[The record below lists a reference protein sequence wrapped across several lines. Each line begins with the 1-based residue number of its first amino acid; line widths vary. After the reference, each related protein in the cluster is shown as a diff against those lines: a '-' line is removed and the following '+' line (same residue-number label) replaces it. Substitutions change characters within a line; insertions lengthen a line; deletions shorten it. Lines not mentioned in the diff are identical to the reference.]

1 MEGGNYNEP
10 DLLQSCYKTAL
21 DLAMKNGIESIA
33 FPLISAEIF
42 GYPKDKAIEVAVS
55 AISEFLEKKD
65 NGVSCCF
72 RQQYS

>member
-1 MEGGNYNEP
+1 
-10 DLLQSCYKTAL
+10 
-21 DLAMKNGIESIA
+21 MKNGIESIA